1 MMPQTVESCIQ
12 EATNTDSYLTGSPV
26 YVTLTR
32 WLQLGLR
39 AQGFQGFGLDEFGF
53 RKVSTGSVGFIDERV
68 LESKATTLF

>member
-12 EATNTDSYLTGSPV
+12 EATITDSYLTGSPV

-39 AQGFQGFGLDEFGF
+39 AQGFQGTNLGLGRFPQG
-53 RKVSTGSVGFIDERV
+53 VSAS
-68 LESKATTLF
+68 